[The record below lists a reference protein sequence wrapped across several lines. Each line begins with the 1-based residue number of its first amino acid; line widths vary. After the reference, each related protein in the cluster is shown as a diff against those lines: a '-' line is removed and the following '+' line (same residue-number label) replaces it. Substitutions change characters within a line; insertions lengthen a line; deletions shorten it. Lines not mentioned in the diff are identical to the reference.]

1 MNYCSWFWVFRF
13 SLPSETTLTKFSFTE
28 CTFSLGIWHSL
39 STLFC
44 CNSLMAQSQLRP
56 WKWGMILWY
65 QLFVNYLCLGQK
77 QWITGKK
84 SALISPGGL
93 VTVPH
98 SQTASGSGWLQHLL
112 LCSCA
117 MGVAVL
123 QGWGWHCPS
132 QNSNHFLNANVF
144 NTCVGELET

>member
-98 SQTASGSGWLQHLL
+98 SQPQALGGSSTS
-112 LCSCA
+112 CSA
-117 MGVAVL
+117 PVPWVL
-123 QGWGWHCPS
+123 QCCRAGAGTAPLRTAIT
-132 QNSNHFLNANVF
+132 F
-144 NTCVGELET
+144 